1 MFYLTETEQFLKN
14 KQFNIIVLNNIKV
27 NNKELFSHI
36 DYKCVYTIILFN
48 TSFADITKKII
59 DSVNEGQLLFSLKRD
74 Q

>member
-1 MFYLTETEQFLKN
+1 M
-14 KQFNIIVLNNIKV
+14 
-27 NNKELFSHI
+27 ELFSHI

-59 DSVNEGQLLFSLKRD
+59 DSVNERQLLFSLKRD